1 MTPSERTSDRAQSR
15 VAESARWVTAQE
27 LAARYSHPVK
37 KVIAKANRG
46 AWPCHRQGSLIRF
59 SPEDQAAIAEK
70 WGQFHGD
77 DPPVRQQSYIQL
89 LMEEAVAS
97 QEERTKRTAPP
108 DSLVALWSSL
118 SRFLLTLPVFVESE
132 SYRDTD
138 GNTDAHPE
146 CQVVCHE
153 PETGPKGD
161 AHTGTHRHT
170 RVRIS
175 RVLAH

>member
-89 LMEEAVAS
+89 LMEEATAS
-97 QEERTKRTAPP
+97 QEEPSKRTN
-108 DSLVALWSSL
+108 L
-118 SRFLLTLPVFVESE
+118 
-132 SYRDTD
+132 
-138 GNTDAHPE
+138 
-146 CQVVCHE
+146 
-153 PETGPKGD
+153 
-161 AHTGTHRHT
+161 
-170 RVRIS
+170 
-175 RVLAH
+175 